1 MTNLRFFVAS
11 VDTSVEALT
20 FGNVTEVKV
29 VLASIVASLAAYQ
42 VFLMAVGYGKLRLP
56 FLGSKP
62 ASAAHRAVGD
72 AIVVV
77 TLIVAFM
84 CISYFGFDEGEDG
97 PAALH
102 VVFGSLLLAVLALKV
117 VVVRWWH
124 SAGRFLPPLGITVFV
139 LFTLTWLTSAGNFLA
154 S

>member
-1 MTNLRFFVAS
+1 MMSFAGGLEGFT
-11 VDTSVEALT
+11 EAIT

-29 VLASIVASLAAYQ
+29 VLASIVAALASYQ
-42 VFLMAVGYGKLRLP
+42 VFLMAVGYGKLKLP
-56 FLGSKP
+56 FLGSRP
-62 ASAAHRAVGD
+62 ASATHRAVGD

-77 TLIVAFM
+77 TLVVAFM
-84 CISYFGFDEGEDG
+84 CISYFGLDEGEDA
-97 PAALH
+97 PAVLH
-102 VVFGSLLLAVLALKV
+102 MVFGALLLAVLSLKI

-139 LFTLTWLTSAGNFLA
+139 LFTLTWLTSAGDFLA